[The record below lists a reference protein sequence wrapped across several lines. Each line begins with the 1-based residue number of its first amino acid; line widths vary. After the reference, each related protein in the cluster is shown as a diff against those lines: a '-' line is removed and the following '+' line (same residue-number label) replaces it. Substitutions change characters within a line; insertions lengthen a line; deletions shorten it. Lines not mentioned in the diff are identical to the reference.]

1 MRRRMNLLTQ
11 ILNYF
16 KAELQIYTD
25 GSQKGQWGSW
35 AFVVTQRGRIIHE
48 ASGRVRK
55 ADNNRM
61 EFQAA
66 IEALSYL
73 KAGAKACVHSD
84 SRVLIEAVSS
94 TDDRP
99 KASETQLVILDA
111 LLATRQVDWK
121 WIKAHSGNQF
131 NERCDKLCIEAR
143 T

>member
-1 MRRRMNLLTQ
+1 MNLLTQ

-84 SRVLIEAVSS
+84 SRVLIEAVQS
-94 TDDRP
+94 TEDRP
-99 KASETQLVILDA
+99 FASEDQLERLDG
-111 LLATRQVDWK
+111 LLVDRQVAWT
-121 WIKAHSGNQF
+121 WVKAHSGNRF
-131 NERCDKLCIEAR
+131 NERCDELCIAAR
-143 T
+143 VR

>member
-1 MRRRMNLLTQ
+1 MRRRVNLLTKFFNLSYTE
-11 ILNYF
+11 I
-16 KAELQIYTD
+16 QIYTD

-48 ASGRVRK
+48 ASGREKK

-66 IEALSYL
+66 IEALTYL
-73 KAGAKACVHSD
+73 KTGAKARIYSD
-84 SRVLIEAVSS
+84 SRVLIKAVQSKK
-94 TDDRP
+94 DRP
-99 KASETQLVILDA
+99 QIVEDQLTHLDELMASRRIN
-111 LLATRQVDWK
+111 WK
-121 WIKAHSGNQF
+121 WVKAHSGNQF